1 MTDEP
6 ESQEED
12 GDDGGPSDPSPPIE
26 LRAPDGSSYVITCE
40 VTLRELL
47 EVDHVAAYRATDD
60 GLEFL
65 AGERRWRNVEID
77 AAPLKAGKA
86 RKN

>member
-6 ESQEED
+6 ESQEDED
-12 GDDGGPSDPSPPIE
+12 EIGVEPPQPIG
-26 LRAPDGSSYVITCE
+26 LTAPDGSSYVITCE